1 MAGKLYLIPCPIVE
15 HQLDTLPKETID
27 ILYKVRHYIVERA
40 RTARRFISKTKP
52 PYAIN
57 ELSIIEMD
65 KHDHH
70 IFQKEMME
78 WLNAGHS
85 VGIVSESGCPGV
97 ADPGSRYVAIAQ
109 EKGIEVIPL
118 VGPSSILLALMA
130 SGMNGQNFA
139 FIGYLP
145 VKNDA
150 LRQEIKQLDKTIQNT
165 GQSQIFIET
174 PYRNDKLV
182 QSLLKEANPSRK
194 LCIAIDITGPKQRIQ
209 SKTIKEWKKAV
220 PTIGKQNCIF
230 ILGK

>member
-15 HQLDTLPKETID
+15 HHLDTLPKGTID
-27 ILYKVRHYIVERA
+27 ILHDVRHYIVERA

-52 PYAIN
+52 PYSIN

-230 ILGK
+230 ILGN